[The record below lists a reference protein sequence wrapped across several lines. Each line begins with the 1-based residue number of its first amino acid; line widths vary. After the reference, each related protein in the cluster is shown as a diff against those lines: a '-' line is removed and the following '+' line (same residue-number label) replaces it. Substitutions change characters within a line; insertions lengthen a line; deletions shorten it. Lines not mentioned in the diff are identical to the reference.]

1 MLHYHQTAGFAGFF
15 ILKIKREVSAAVFR
29 NSLFS
34 AVCLCTVT
42 EQQVLQRN
50 EVFDRKPLKN
60 KVMVNISS
68 EKTKKTPKLVAKAK
82 NYEEFLF
89 NWSQA
94 REIYSP
100 QAWIWNHYA
109 KNLVLRRD
117 NCSRRD
123 QITDTET
130 DCWPSNQIR
139 SLLLWHEEEE
149 EEEE

>member
-42 EQQVLQRN
+42 EQQALQRN
-50 EVFDRKPLKN
+50 EVFDRKLLKN

-82 NYEEFLF
+82 KIEEFLF
-89 NWSQA
+89 NWSGA
-94 REIYSP
+94 SEIYSP
-100 QAWIWNHYA
+100 QA
-109 KNLVLRRD
+109 
-117 NCSRRD
+117 
-123 QITDTET
+123 
-130 DCWPSNQIR
+130 
-139 SLLLWHEEEE
+139 
-149 EEEE
+149 